1 MAPTSTSDTRRLAV
15 VSINYMFMR
24 FCDADTNQS
33 QSLDA
38 DKFYAMQS
46 PALKASYSRT
56 NFDMWRSNDKW
67 SVRSSSTAQP
77 PGGSRGL
84 ESEATSMWT
93 WATAR
98 VASTRPRTQGSSLNP
113 QSWTGW
119 SGRQALKRLSAEP
132 LKTALSLKHAVN
144 LFTTFQTARGF
155 GRRRGR
161 ARAIACPTIGVLVGS
176 FLHST
181 DCSQRKQPLS
191 DPVDFPS
198 QHFRPCSIDSA
209 HIGPSNLQ
217 HSSTR

>member
-98 VASTRPRTQGSSLNP
+98 VASTRPRSRTP
-113 QSWTGW
+113 
-119 SGRQALKRLSAEP
+119 RA
-132 LKTALSLKHAVN
+132 ALSIVDWMERPPGSETAFSRAAQDGAVIETCSKP
-144 LFTTFQTARGF
+144 FYHFSDGARFWQT
-155 GRRRGR
+155 
-161 ARAIACPTIGVLVGS
+161 
-176 FLHST
+176 
-181 DCSQRKQPLS
+181 QR
-191 DPVDFPS
+191 
-198 QHFRPCSIDSA
+198 
-209 HIGPSNLQ
+209 
-217 HSSTR
+217 